1 MSSSRGSQSLS
12 GGPELNM
19 FSPEDQT
26 DNVIIIHSNTGHM
39 ADTIPVIDTQEVEEE
54 PSPSVIP
61 YMSLPSSPSHLQ
73 PQSYVTQVTV
83 SSMCLCCSGQ
93 QARRCSVN
101 IGEALTSNLMLSCLV
116 QSGHISLII
125 QANIYLNLTVRRQLG
140 RWTIF

>member
-1 MSSSRGSQSLS
+1 MTERAVQAMSSSRGSQSLS

-101 IGEALTSNLMLSCLV
+101 IGKYYSVDTTL
-116 QSGHISLII
+116 
-125 QANIYLNLTVRRQLG
+125 
-140 RWTIF
+140 